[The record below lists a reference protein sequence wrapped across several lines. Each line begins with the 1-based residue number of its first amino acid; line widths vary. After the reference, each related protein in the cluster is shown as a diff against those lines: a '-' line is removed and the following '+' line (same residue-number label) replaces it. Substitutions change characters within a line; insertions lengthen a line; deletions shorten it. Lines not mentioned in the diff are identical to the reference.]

1 MKSLILRVVFI
12 SYSKAKLLMMT
23 KQLNDAADLRQKME
37 DHIKDLQQQ
46 LKNSREENNVHKK
59 K

>member
-1 MKSLILRVVFI
+1 MFVFI
-12 SYSKAKLLMMT
+12 RYSKAKLLMMT